1 MLRPLLLIAIRV
13 PAGGR
18 GKGWALLLLLRRMCV
33 YDFHVGHLR
42 PLVAFV
48 GAHGATD
55 LATRH
60 WPPVYAACCLT
71 PLPPKAVT
79 TLFVAASV
87 VHFAEDGGPDGSIAL
102 HSLVGFVWL
111 AFGSQRG
118 LESML
123 AYLSLVHTPAHYA
136 RCWRRRRWCALGLA
150 VVATALA
157 GAVAPSLSVVC
168 VNHAVQRLVVAHVA
182 CEWWT
187 ACRARGR
194 RARAVDGVMGGLGE

>member
-1 MLRPLLLIAIRV
+1 
-13 PAGGR
+13 
-18 GKGWALLLLLRRMCV
+18 MCV

-42 PLVAFV
+42 PLVALV

-79 TLFVAASV
+79 TLFVAASI

-111 AFGSQRG
+111 AYGSQRG
-118 LESML
+118 LEFML
-123 AYLSLVHTPAHYA
+123 AYLACVHTPAHYL
-136 RCWRRRRWCALGLA
+136 RCWRRKRWRALGCAA
-150 VVATALA
+150 VTTMAALA
-157 GAVAPSLSVVC
+157 ASRCVQSVV
-168 VNHAVQRLVVAHVA
+168 VGHAVQRLVFAHVI
-182 CEWWT
+182 CEYCVTDRIT
-187 ACRARGR
+187 AARTG
-194 RARAVDGVMGGLGE
+194 AS